1 MLIKDSKRS
10 IGQAAKEVGISETV
24 IRYWETQFPDYIQ
37 PTVGLGGRRYY
48 YNKDIKI
55 LINIKD
61 FLYTQG
67 YTIKGL
73 QNFLLA
79 NGGFKD
85 EEIEEPQKNIYAE
98 TKVPESQKIIVPKID
113 KNDIQQTAPRYTEQE
128 SVFQRYKEE
137 PIQKYEE
144 ILVPKKYEE
153 KPIIQK
159 EYVYINKGLDTETK
173 IKLNNFQNK
182 LVNFGIQLENF
193 ENIS

>member
-85 EEIEEPQKNIYAE
+85 EEIEEPQKNICIE
-98 TKVPESQKIIVPKID
+98 TEAPEPQKMIVPKID
-113 KNDIQQTAPRYTEQE
+113 KNDIQQAAPRYTEQE
-128 SVFQRYKEE
+128 SVFQKYREEPSQKYKEMLI
-137 PIQKYEE
+137 PQKYE
-144 ILVPKKYEE
+144 KK
-153 KPIIQK
+153 PTVRK
-159 EYVYINKGLDTETK
+159 EYVYIGLDTETK
-173 IKLNNFQNK
+173 TRLNNFQNK

-193 ENIS
+193 ENI

>member
-79 NGGFKD
+79 NGGFKY
-85 EEIEEPQKNIYAE
+85 EEIEEPQKNIYVEA
-98 TKVPESQKIIVPKID
+98 KVPEPQTIIIPKID
-113 KNDIQQTAPRYTEQE
+113 KNDIQQTTSKYTEQE

-137 PIQKYEE
+137 SIQ
-144 ILVPKKYEE
+144 KYEE